1 MDVAEQKTGHFGP
14 VFCYRATGELTFF
27 FESLRDLF
35 DLLHLGHKMP
45 EQVLDAVL
53 QRRRR

>member
-1 MDVAEQKTGHFGP
+1 MPE
-14 VFCYRATGELTFF
+14 GELFLDV
-27 FESLRDLF
+27 SLSRNLF